1 MTFFWLENE
10 TLVSYD
16 ISNRDFSVQRAE
28 VIGLQPQQDSFVS
41 SWLVTKD
48 GNIIFAKYDVESK
61 HSLVESNG

>member
-1 MTFFWLENE
+1 
-10 TLVSYD
+10 
-16 ISNRDFSVQRAE
+16 VQRAE